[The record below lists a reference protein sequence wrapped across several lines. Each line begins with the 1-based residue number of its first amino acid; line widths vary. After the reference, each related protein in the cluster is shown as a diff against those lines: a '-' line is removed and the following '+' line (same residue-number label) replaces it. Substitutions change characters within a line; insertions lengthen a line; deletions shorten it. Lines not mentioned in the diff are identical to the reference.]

1 VRFAADTWLWLLLLP
16 PALWVLLRWSDG
28 RARADLGRLLGR
40 RAGEHVEGRPVT
52 ALAWRRFFL
61 LTGLCWL
68 VLALARPQWGTH
80 EIEMRQRGT
89 DVVVALDVSN
99 SMRAQDVVPSRMTR
113 AKAELAAFL
122 DDYDQGRVGLVLFAG
137 QAFVQCPLTLDRGTA
152 QLFLRMADTD
162 MISTQ
167 GTAIASALETAGRLL
182 VGGRGDDAGEAR
194 QAILLVTDGEDLEG
208 GWREAAQ
215 RCRDQ
220 GIVIVPVGVGEE
232 SGGLVPDPER
242 EGFLKD
248 DQGSV
253 VMSRL
258 DLASLQEL
266 AAAGP
271 GIVFRIGRGGLD
283 RRALHDV
290 IARLGERD
298 LGGRQVARYEERF
311 VWPLGLALAS
321 LWLGSLV
328 RPRRRAAA
336 AAVAACLLLALPAP
350 ASRAAVWDGPGGA
363 AARQGS
369 ELYRAGDYQGALQA
383 FEAARAEAP
392 DDPRLSLAVGE
403 ALSRLG
409 RHEEAEREFSR
420 VLSQSS
426 NLDLRSE
433 SLYNS
438 GTNALAAGDPQRAVE
453 QLRRSLDL
461 DPEQR
466 DALHNLELA
475 VRSLEQPPP
484 EQQDQQQQQQ
494 QQQQQDQQQQQQQ
507 QQQQNQQHQQQ
518 QDQQQ
523 QRQQQD
529 QQQQPQ
535 DQQQQPQQVQP
546 QQGEPDQEQLSRER
560 ALSILKG
567 LDRDE
572 EELRR
577 SVQQR
582 LQGEGNR
589 SGKRW

>member
-1 VRFAADTWLWLLLLP
+1 MRFAAEAWLWMLLLP
-16 PALWVLLRWSDG
+16 PALWALLRWSDG
-28 RARADLGRLLGR
+28 RAQADLGRLLGR

-68 VLALARPQWGTH
+68 ALALARPQWGTH

-89 DVVVALDVSN
+89 DVVIALDVSN
-99 SMRAQDVVPSRMTR
+99 SMRAQDVVPSRMAR
-113 AKAELAAFL
+113 AKAELAGFL

-167 GTAIASALETAGRLL
+167 GTAIASALQVSGQLL
-182 VGGRGDDAGEAR
+182 VGGRSPGADGAR

-208 GWREAAQ
+208 GWREAAAS
-215 RCRDQ
+215 CREQ

-232 SGGLVPDPER
+232 SGGLVPDPES

-266 AAAGP
+266 ADAGP
-271 GIVFRIGRGGLD
+271 GFVFRIGRGGLD

-311 VWPLGLALAS
+311 IWPLGLALAS
-321 LWLGSLV
+321 LWLGALV
-328 RPRRRAAA
+328 RPRRRAATA
-336 AAVAACLLLALPAP
+336 IAVAALLLGLAATPV
-350 ASRAAVWDGPGGA
+350 RAAPWQQPGGA
-363 AARQGS
+363 AARRGHD
-369 ELYRAGDYQGALQA
+369 LYRAGDYEGALKF
-383 FEAARAEAP
+383 FETARAEAP

-409 RHEEAEREFSR
+409 RHEEAEREFAR
-420 VLSQSS
+420 ALSQSS
-426 NLDLRSE
+426 DPDLRSE

-438 GTNALAAGDPQRAVE
+438 GTNALSAGDPRRAVE

-461 DPEQR
+461 DPAQR

-484 EQQDQQQQQQ
+484 EDQEDQQQQ
-494 QQQQQDQQQQQQQ
+494 
-507 QQQQNQQHQQQ
+507 
-518 QDQQQ
+518 
-523 QRQQQD
+523 
-529 QQQQPQ
+529 
-535 DQQQQPQQVQP
+535 
-546 QQGEPDQEQLSRER
+546 
-560 ALSILKG
+560 
-567 LDRDE
+567 
-572 EELRR
+572 
-577 SVQQR
+577 
-582 LQGEGNR
+582 
-589 SGKRW
+589 

>member
-1 VRFAADTWLWLLLLP
+1 MRFAAEAWLWLLLLP
-16 PALWVLLRWSDG
+16 PALWALMRWSDG
-28 RARADLGRLLGR
+28 RARADLARLLGR

-52 ALAWRRFFL
+52 ALVWRRFFL

-89 DVVVALDVSN
+89 DVVIALDVSN
-99 SMRAQDVVPSRMTR
+99 SMRAQDVVPSRMAR
-113 AKAELAAFL
+113 AKAELAGFL
-122 DDYDQGRVGLVLFAG
+122 DDYGQGRVGLVLFAG

-167 GTAIASALETAGRLL
+167 GTAIASALETAGKLL
-182 VGGRGDDAGEAR
+182 VGGRGPGTDGAR

-208 GWREAAQ
+208 GWREAAAT
-215 RCRDQ
+215 CREQ

-232 SGGLVPDPER
+232 SGGLVPDPDR

-258 DLASLQEL
+258 DLAALQEL
-266 AAAGP
+266 AASGP

-311 VWPLGLALAS
+311 IWPLALAAIS
-321 LWLGSLV
+321 LWLGALV
-328 RPRRRAAA
+328 RPRRQPV
-336 AAVAACLLLALPAP
+336 AVAAVLLLALAAP
-350 ASRAAVWDGPGGA
+350 AVRASAWDRPGGA
-363 AARQGS
+363 AARQGHD
-369 ELYRAGDYQGALQA
+369 LYLAGDYEGALRA
-383 FEAARAEAP
+383 FETARSEAP

-409 RHEEAEREFSR
+409 RHEEAEREFAR
-420 VLSQSS
+420 ALSQSADP
-426 NLDLRSE
+426 DLRAE

-438 GTNALAAGDPQRAVE
+438 GTNALSAGDAQRAVE

-461 DPEQR
+461 DPAQR

-484 EQQDQQQQQQ
+484 EQQ
-494 QQQQQDQQQQQQQ
+494 
-507 QQQQNQQHQQQ
+507 
-518 QDQQQ
+518 
-523 QRQQQD
+523 QD
-529 QQQQPQ
+529 QQQQPEQSQ
-535 DQQQQPQQVQP
+535 DQQQAQPQA
-546 QQGEPDQEQLSRER
+546 GEPDQDQLSRER

-577 SVQQR
+577 AVQKR
-582 LQGEGNR
+582 LQGDGNR

>member
-1 VRFAADTWLWLLLLP
+1 MRFAAEAWLWLLLLP

-28 RARADLGRLLGR
+28 RARADLARLLGR

-89 DVVVALDVSN
+89 DVVIALDVSN
-99 SMRAQDVVPSRMTR
+99 SMLAQDVVPSRMAR
-113 AKAELAAFL
+113 AKAELAEFL
-122 DDYDQGRVGLVLFAG
+122 DDYGQGRVGLVLFAG

-167 GTAIASALETAGRLL
+167 GTAIASALETSGQLL
-182 VGGRGDDAGEAR
+182 VGGRGEGSADTR

-215 RCRDQ
+215 TCREQ

-258 DLASLQEL
+258 DLAALQEL
-266 AAAGP
+266 ATSGP
-271 GIVFRIGRGGLD
+271 GLVFRIGRGGLD

-321 LWLGSLV
+321 LWLGALV
-328 RPRRRAAA
+328 RPRRRTAAVGVAAA
-336 AAVAACLLLALPAP
+336 LWLILVVPAV
-350 ASRAAVWDGPGGA
+350 RAAAWTQPGGA
-363 AARQGS
+363 AARQGHD
-369 ELYRAGDYQGALQA
+369 LYRAGDYEGALKSY
-383 FEAARAEAP
+383 EAARAEAP

-409 RHEEAEREFSR
+409 RHEEAEREFAR
-420 VLSQSS
+420 ALSQSS
-426 NLDLRSE
+426 DPELRSE

-438 GTNALAAGDPQRAVE
+438 GTNALSADDPKRAVE
-453 QLRRSLDL
+453 QLRRSLAL
-461 DPEQR
+461 DPAQQ

-475 VRSLEQPPP
+475 VRRLEQPPP
-484 EQQDQQQQQQ
+484 DQQQEDQQKQEQQQ
-494 QQQQQDQQQQQQQ
+494 QEQQQQEQKQQEQKQDQQQQQDQQQ
-507 QQQQNQQHQQQ
+507 NQQEEPQQA
-518 QDQQQ
+518 
-523 QRQQQD
+523 
-529 QQQQPQ
+529 QPQ
-535 DQQQQPQQVQP
+535 DQQQAQPQT
-546 QQGEPDQEQLSRER
+546 GEPDQDQLSRER
-560 ALSILKG
+560 ALTILKG

-577 SVQQR
+577 AVQKR
-582 LQGEGNR
+582 LQGDGNR